1 MMRLLKICV
10 QKTKKKWA
18 IPKFANQLTMILRVT
33 YDVFVVP
40 FLGEGPSEKSV
51 EQRDENGI
59 ITCAL
64 NHKIYAWSLTSS
76 F

>member
-1 MMRLLKICV
+1 
-10 QKTKKKWA
+10 
-18 IPKFANQLTMILRVT
+18 MILRVT

-64 NHKIYAWSLTSS
+64 NHKIYA
-76 F
+76 